1 MFAASLYL
9 LLMRAHQ
16 EKHVLCQVPKLM
28 GRFRGK
34 TGFRGKLERF
44 RGKLEQMASEVR
56 WKEEA
61 QRESDS
67 RLRLSEWQLRR
78 QQHQ

>member
-1 MFAASLYL
+1 MPGPQADGG
-9 LLMRAHQ
+9 R
-16 EKHVLCQVPKLM
+16 EKL
-28 GRFRGK
+28 G
-34 TGFRGKLERF
+34 RF

-61 QRESDS
+61 QRESNS